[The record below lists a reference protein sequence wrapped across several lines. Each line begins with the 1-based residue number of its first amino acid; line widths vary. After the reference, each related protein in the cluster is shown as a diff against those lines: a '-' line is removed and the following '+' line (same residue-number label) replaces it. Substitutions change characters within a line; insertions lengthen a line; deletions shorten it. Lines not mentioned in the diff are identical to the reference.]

1 MIHFEYY
8 RPNSLEEVWELKE
21 KIPDARF
28 VAGGTDVM
36 VGIRN
41 REISPPALISL
52 RSLPGL
58 DNIEVDKT
66 TRIGAL
72 TTIRDL
78 IHHPSI
84 VDKFPILVEAAK
96 ELGSPQIR
104 NVATVGGNL
113 CNCSPC
119 ADMVPPLLVLDARVR
134 LQSSRRSRVIT
145 LEELF
150 VGPGESCLAPQEIL
164 TDILLEPPHHSAKAI
179 YLKKGRIKMD
189 LAVASVALLAEME
202 GEKCH
207 KARIAAGSVAP
218 VPLRLKKVE
227 ALIEEAILTRSLIS
241 QAQKLAT
248 ESVVPITDIR
258 ASEEYRREIVGVF
271 VKRALEKILE
281 RKST

>member
-1 MIHFEYY
+1 MIRYQYY
-8 RPNSLEEVWELKE
+8 RPTSLDEVWELKE
-21 KIPDARF
+21 KIPGARF
-28 VAGGTDVM
+28 IAGGTDVM

-41 REISPPALISL
+41 GEISPPALISL

-58 DNIEVDKT
+58 DNVEVDET

-78 IHHPSI
+78 IHHPSL
-84 VDKFPILVEAAK
+84 VDKFPILVQAVK

-104 NVATVGGNL
+104 NVATIGGNL

-119 ADMVPPLLVLDARVR
+119 ADLAPPLLVLDAKVR
-134 LQSSRRSRVIT
+134 LQSAQGSRVIP
-145 LEELF
+145 LEEFF
-150 VGPGESCLAPQEIL
+150 VGPGESCLAPHEIL
-164 TDILLEPPHHSAKAI
+164 TDIVLESPHRDAKSI
-179 YLKKGRIKMD
+179 YLKKGRMKMD
-189 LAVASVALLAEME
+189 LAVVSVAVLVEME
-202 GEKCH
+202 GERCH

-227 ALIEEAILTRSLIS
+227 ATIEKSVLSPSLIS
-241 QAQKLAT
+241 EAQKLAQ

-258 ASEEYRREIVGVF
+258 ASEEYRREIVGIY

-281 RKST
+281 